1 MRFRSLPLAAAGLAL
16 AACQPAKKPT
26 PAPTPAARP
35 IAQNGTPTP
44 GQPTPGQPTPGQPT
58 PGPPPAGGPP
68 AGLAGLAGAA
78 GGAQG
83 EPAPRPYATVIT
95 PRAKTKT
102 GVFGVH
108 QVGSRLYFEIPTA
121 EVGKDFVITTVL
133 AGTPA
138 GIGINGTLGPDR
150 VIRFERRDNRILVRD
165 INYNN
170 VATDSTLSTRR
181 AMSLIEFYPIIAALN
196 VEAYGKDS
204 AAVIEVTRMFTG
216 GIQEF
221 AAGGRRAAVDA
232 SRSYIE
238 KFAAF
243 ARNVNVTATQT
254 FTPQGGGG
262 PAIPGLNLS
271 GAQATTEAYTFS
283 IVRLPDVP
291 MMPRFMDARVGFF
304 GETKTDFG
312 SPEQRVLPRRY
323 ISRWRLECSDQK
335 VGNLC
340 VPKKPIT
347 YYVDPATPDWLKPW
361 IKAGIEEWQGAF
373 EQAGFAK
380 GIVAGV
386 VPNDPDF
393 SGEDASVAM
402 VRWLPSPVA
411 NAVGPSTVDPRT
423 GEIIDADVQ
432 MYHNIMDLQ
441 REWYFAQV
449 GHLDKR
455 AQTFPFPDSL
465 MGRLVQFVAAHEVGH
480 TLGFPHNMKGSSM
493 YPVDSIRSKTWV
505 AKMGHSPSI
514 MDYARFNYIAQPED
528 GIPLGDLVP
537 KVGPYDRFAVQWG
550 YTPIAGAKKPEDE
563 KTTLDTW
570 ARMQDSVPWYR
581 FGGGQVDPGEQ
592 SEAIGDADAVK
603 STRLG
608 FKNLRRIV
616 DLVVPASTADKTAD
630 YSLLRATYGGVLG
643 QWATEAQH
651 VTRVV
656 GGLDKQEKAVSQSG
670 PVWTM
675 VPRARQKDAVKFLND
690 EVFTT
695 PTAMIKPDILRKI
708 ESDGNINRVS
718 GAQARTLSAL
728 VQNAKLQRMVEFE
741 AMTTNKA
748 QVYSLGE
755 MLTDL
760 RKGLWS
766 EIYSGQTIDAY
777 RRRLQTTYLEA
788 MASKIKPPAPNA
800 QEAALAAAFGQAIVN
815 TRDFR
820 PLLKDEM
827 RTLDRELAA
836 AVGRAGDRTTRAHL
850 MDARDQIKAMLD
862 TDK

>member
-1 MRFRSLPLAAAGLAL
+1 MEFRSLPLAAAVLAL
-16 AACQPAKKPT
+16 AACQPAKKPAA
-26 PAPTPAARP
+26 APTPASRP
-35 IAQNGTPTP
+35 GAPAGAPNGTPTA
-44 GQPTPGQPTPGQPT
+44 GQPTPGQP
-58 PGPPPAGGPP
+58 PAGGLPNIP
-68 AGLAGLAGAA
+68 GLAGAL
-78 GGAQG
+78 GGAPG
-83 EPAPRPYATVIT
+83 GDPNPRPYATVIT
-95 PRAKTKT
+95 PRAKSKT

-108 QVGSRLYFEIPTA
+108 QVGSRLYFEIPAA

-150 VIRFERRDNRILVRD
+150 VIRFERRDNRMLVRD
-165 INYNN
+165 INFNN

-216 GIQEF
+216 GVQEF

-243 ARNVNVTATQT
+243 TRNVNVTATQT

-262 PAIPGLNLS
+262 GIAIPGLNIG

-291 MMPRFMDARVGFF
+291 MMPRLMDARVGFF

-312 SPEQRVLPRRY
+312 SAEQRVLPRRY
-323 ISRWRLECSDQK
+323 IARWRLECSDQK

-386 VPNDPDF
+386 APSDPDF

-411 NAVGPSTVDPRT
+411 NAVGPSTTDPRS

-441 REWYFAQV
+441 REWYFSQV

-493 YPVDSIRSKTWV
+493 YPVDSVRSKTWV

-514 MDYARFNYIAQPED
+514 MDYARFNYVAQPED

-537 KVGPYDRFAVQWG
+537 KVGPYDVFAVKWG
-550 YTPIAGAKKPEDE
+550 YTPIPSAKRPEDE
-563 KTTLDTW
+563 KTTLDAW
-570 ARMQDSVPWYR
+570 ARMQDTVPWYR

-616 DLVVPASTADKTAD
+616 DLVVPASTTDKTAD

-718 GAQARTLSAL
+718 GAQARTLSSL

-741 AMTTNKA
+741 AMATNKNE
-748 QVYSLGE
+748 VYSLGE
-755 MLTDL
+755 MLVDL

-766 EIYSGQTIDAY
+766 EIYSGKPIDAY
-777 RRRLQTTYLEA
+777 RRRLQATYLEA
-788 MASKIKPPAPNA
+788 MASKIKPPAPNP
-800 QEAALAAAFGQAIVN
+800 QEAALAAAFGQAVVN

-850 MDARDQIKAMLD
+850 QDARDQIKTMLD